1 VAGAWLPAAS
11 TRLEINQIHP
21 MNQQTTNKQQM
32 RGRSGSIACETNS
45 SVRAI
50 INGLS
55 IWSLIT
61 SSAFVLHLE
70 ETTFTRIQSSLNILP
85 AWRVPESWNKTTTTS
100 SD

>member
-55 IWSLIT
+55 I
-61 SSAFVLHLE
+61 
-70 ETTFTRIQSSLNILP
+70 
-85 AWRVPESWNKTTTTS
+85 
-100 SD
+100 